1 MQNTFFVNPVRFIWH
16 LILKTNNATVV
27 AFCAF
32 GISYSV
38 HAGPDVLP
46 AGINSPMFN
55 YGVFQNLEQRYEENG
70 SLWKMGD
77 LRSVEYDASYLTKV
91 SPDAKNLI
99 TALNAF
105 GLSHGQ
111 SINYGVLKFEIAP
124 SMQYFAPIYAYGIT
138 KDWTIAVGAPII
150 TYQVDIQLHTVNSN
164 LESYKS
170 VYLGRVS
177 EELDRALNLDI
188 KMETLK
194 TIEQRGYKPLVS
206 QKNQFL
212 SDMQIV
218 SIYKLQQNRIMD
230 IFYLT
235 TIGLPT
241 GPQFDPDDLVALNT
255 FGLAS
260 IENTLATTFKG
271 LYGLSATPYI
281 GYQYVLPDKVTARVP
296 LNDED
301 NLPDASQKENVDRST
316 GGKWIFKSEGE
327 WKASD
332 AFTLSSAYTQNQKAA
347 DAFSGSHGTRYDLL
361 SKNTYTREEVYSMK
375 VSFNTVKAYFKK
387 KALFPFV
394 VYYEFS
400 DLFRGENINRRTLHE
415 LNFKMFF

>member
-1 MQNTFFVNPVRFIWH
+1 MQCFLYRNQVLSFWH
-16 LILKTNNATVV
+16 LIVNIINAPVV
-27 AFCAF
+27 AFCALV
-32 GISYSV
+32 ISSGV
-38 HAGPDVLP
+38 LAGPDVLP

-91 SPDAKNLI
+91 SPEAKNLI

-111 SINYGVLKFEIAP
+111 SINYGVLKFEIEP
-124 SMQYFAPIYAYGIT
+124 SMQYFAPIYAYGIN
-138 KDWTIAVGAPII
+138 KNWTIAVGAPII
-150 TYQVDIQLHTVNSN
+150 TYEVDIHLHTVNSN
-164 LESYKS
+164 LDSYKAI
-170 VYLGRVS
+170 YLGRVS

-188 KMETLK
+188 KTETLK

-206 QKNQFL
+206 QKSQFL
-212 SDMQIV
+212 SDMQVV
-218 SIYKLQQNRIMD
+218 SIYKFQQATYYD
-230 IFYLT
+230 LFYLT
-235 TIGLPT
+235 TVGLPT
-241 GPQFDPDDLVALNT
+241 GPQYDSDDLVALNT

-260 IENTLATTFKG
+260 VENTLATTFKG
-271 LYGLSATPYI
+271 IYGLSATPYI
-281 GYQYVLPDKVTARVP
+281 GYQYVLPDSITARVP

-301 NLPDASQKENVDRST
+301 NLPDSSQKESVNRAT

-332 AFTLSSAYTQNQKAA
+332 ALTLSSAYIQNQKAA
-347 DAFSGSHGTRYDLL
+347 DTFSGSRGNRYDLL
-361 SKNTYTREEVYSMK
+361 GKNTYAREEIYSMK
-375 VSFNTVKAYFKK
+375 VSFNTVKAYFQK
-387 KALFPFV
+387 KALFPYL

-400 DLFRGENINRRTLHE
+400 DLFNGENVNRRTLHE